1 VSVLSGNA
9 AGVNGMKISRKFTII
24 VAILIIGIWFIGSV
38 INYFTY
44 YMGSDVFL
52 VQKFDG
58 RRVMNVTTEKSNAL
72 NMTNMTNMTNLTG
85 EEVRELIGYP
95 ENVTK
100 ITTDELKE
108 YPALENA
115 LNGEDC
121 IKSGS
126 YPSGSY
132 SSLCK
137 ITPENSKKI
146 EKFIDSKRNSTFSTC
161 FKIDEKYGEDC
172 YTFAFKRP

>member
-1 VSVLSGNA
+1 
-9 AGVNGMKISRKFTII
+9 MKIFRKLIII

-38 INYFTY
+38 INYYTY

-52 VQKFDG
+52 VQKFDAH
-58 RRVMNVTTEKSNAL
+58 RVMNITTEKSNAL
-72 NMTNMTNMTNLTG
+72 NMTNLTE

-126 YPSGSY
+126 Y

-161 FKIDEKYGEDC
+161 FKIDEMYGEDC

>member
-1 VSVLSGNA
+1 
-9 AGVNGMKISRKFTII
+9 MKISRKLMI
-24 VAILIIGIWFIGSV
+24 VAILIIGIWFIGTV
-38 INYFTY
+38 INYYTY
-44 YMGSDVFL
+44 YMSSDVFL
-52 VQKFDG
+52 VQKFDA
-58 RRVMNVTTEKSNAL
+58 RRVMNITAEKSNAL
-72 NMTNMTNMTNLTG
+72 NMTNLTE
-85 EEVRELIGYP
+85 EEVIEVIGYP

-100 ITTDELKE
+100 ITTDELNE

-121 IKSGS
+121 IKR
-126 YPSGSY
+126 GSY

-137 ITPENSKKI
+137 ITPKNFKKI

-172 YTFAFKRP
+172 YTFAFNRP